1 MALKDQNRWNPYL
14 SDVEDAEE
22 QALLRDPFGG
32 SPMRN
37 VKLPDPVS
45 ASAKK
50 EPRISRHESFSD
62 DKKVKEL
69 EFERYDVD
77 DDDDFEPKK
86 KAKVKKV
93 KELEFD
99 RYDVDDDDDFEPRK
113 KAKVEQ
119 DLLKAEA
126 KKPKKKKRIGNMTTA
141 ELLDSF
147 DYTLPLGKDGKR
159 LPSLRAFAR
168 PKCNCTHIFNE
179 VFMVIK
185 PTTLRQIIPK
195 IIIVDGIQRTQLIF
209 GAALEK
215 ERGGSLRSWKCP
227 GWTVTYDG
235 LKPKFGRKAGY
246 SDGRSCRSIAIEEIK
261 EEVMEENGKVV
272 IMKVGLTDAAIA
284 FLKSPGA
291 RMSERGKEGGKPVN
305 FLV

>member
-1 MALKDQNRWNPYL
+1 MALKDQNRWNPNL

-69 EFERYDVD
+69 EFE
-77 DDDDFEPKK
+77 
-86 KAKVKKV
+86 
-93 KELEFD
+93 